1 MNKLFKYLKRIN
13 NKPLLFGMYGALGCL
28 IAALLFG
35 ELFLFLM
42 APPPITQPSAQALV
56 LLIDSSGSMDGAK
69 LAEVKTAAT
78 NFVQRQ
84 NLSQNQIA
92 IIGFGSDIHL
102 GTPLTNDVA
111 TLTKAIA
118 NLADGGGTRMDMAIE
133 SAVQELQSTSLAK
146 NILLFTD
153 GQPGFSGSNLP
164 EEIDNTLQAGKR
176 AKAAQINLIAVA
188 TGDADTNFLGQLTQN
203 PNLVFYADSG
213 NFDKAFQSAEKAIY
227 SLIDSSSAT
236 SSNPFLESVAITGV
250 WTSILAIG
258 ASLALIIGQNHFLR
272 RRLFNPKEIAL
283 GIMGGLLAGFMAGA
297 IAQLGFSVLSQF
309 PTLAIGGRLVAWS
322 FLGILVGGGMSLFVP
337 NLKLSKAILG
347 GFSGGTIGGLGF
359 LLASSFFGV
368 TVGRLIGAMSL
379 GFFLGLMIALLEQI
393 TRQAWVVV
401 HWTLKEQT
409 TISLGSTPIIL
420 GSSPNAHIYL
430 RKDQDYP
437 SVTAKIYLQGEKIY
451 LEFDDQYIKQKSMKK
466 LKQELK
472 NGDIRKLDRI
482 SIEVRTTFTNLQSV

>member
-1 MNKLFKYLKRIN
+1 
-13 NKPLLFGMYGALGCL
+13 
-28 IAALLFG
+28 
-35 ELFLFLM
+35 
-42 APPPITQPSAQALV
+42 
-56 LLIDSSGSMDGAK
+56 
-69 LAEVKTAAT
+69 
-78 NFVQRQ
+78 
-84 NLSQNQIA
+84 
-92 IIGFGSDIHL
+92 
-102 GTPLTNDVA
+102 
-111 TLTKAIA
+111 
-118 NLADGGGTRMDMAIE
+118 MDMAIE

-203 PNLVFYADSG
+203 SNLVFYADSG

-236 SSNPFLESVAITGV
+236 SSNPFLKSVAITGV

-359 LLASSFFGV
+359 LLTSSFFGV

-430 RKDQDYP
+430 RKDQGYP
-437 SVTAKIYLQGEKIY
+437 SVIVQGDKI
-451 LEFDDQYIKQKSMKK
+451 
-466 LKQELK
+466 
-472 NGDIRKLDRI
+472 
-482 SIEVRTTFTNLQSV
+482 